1 MDKFLLPF
9 LITLSF
15 SLIFSW
21 AIIFLGKKIKY
32 LGRNEKRHFHD
43 KKIVRIGGL
52 AIILSFNLGILL
64 DKNLVL
70 TPEIVGFLFAS
81 WIILVMGL
89 WDDIKEIFWKF
100 QLFFQI
106 VTALAVFIT
115 GIRMNSITNFF
126 TGGTISLESEVGVII
141 SVFLVVFWIVLM
153 INVMNWLDGIDG
165 LSSNVA
171 FIAAGTILFLSLKP
185 EVDQPPVAIMSAVF
199 AGSVLGFLILN
210 FYPAKIIAGTAG
222 SNFLGFSLA
231 VLAIFSGTKIATAI
245 LVMIVPLVDFIWVI
259 LDRIRRK
266 KSIFQPDKNH
276 LHFKLMELGWSP
288 IKINGLFVFVTLAAA
303 FLALNTRT
311 IGKIFTIILAGLLV
325 ALFLLFIEYKLKNAR
340 KSKKTSNS

>member
-1 MDKFLLPF
+1 MDKFLIPF

-21 AIIFLGKKIKY
+21 VVIFLGKKIKY
-32 LGRNEKRHFHD
+32 LGRNEKRHFHK

-52 AIILSFNLGILL
+52 AIVLSFNAGILF

-70 TPEIVGFLFAS
+70 TPEIFGFLFAS
-81 WIILVMGL
+81 WIILAMGL
-89 WDDIKEIFWKF
+89 WDDVKEIFWKF

-106 VTALAVFIT
+106 VAALSIFIA
-115 GIRMNSITNFF
+115 GIRMNFITNFF
-126 TGGTISLESEVGVII
+126 TGGTISLESEIGVVV
-141 SVFLVVFWIVLM
+141 SVFLVIFWIVLM

-171 FIAAGTILFLSLKP
+171 LISAGTILFLSLKP
-185 EVDQPPVAIMSAVF
+185 EVNQPPVAIMSAVL
-199 AGSVLGFLILN
+199 AGAILGFLILN

-245 LVMIVPLVDFIWVI
+245 LVMIVPLVDFLWVI
-259 LDRIRRK
+259 MDRARRK

-288 IKINGLFVFVTLAAA
+288 IKINGLFVLVTLVAA

-311 IGKIFTIILAGLLV
+311 IGKLLTIILSGLLV

-340 KSKKTSNS
+340 KIKKISIG